1 MSTLV
6 VKDLCKIYESRY
18 GKTKYQALDNV
29 SFTVEKGEYI
39 AVMGESG
46 SGKTTLLN
54 MLAGLDD
61 ITSGSVLLEGMDL
74 KDISDSKMAK
84 FRRENLGFVFQD
96 FSLLDFFTLKDNILL
111 PTVLRGENHKES
123 VEKMMEI
130 AKTLEIDG
138 LLDKYPYEVSGGQK
152 QRAAVARAIIVDPKM
167 LLADEPTGALDSKST
182 ENLLDIF
189 DILNKQGQTIF
200 MVTHSVKAACR
211 AGQLLI
217 IKDGRLHDRLTKTE
231 GMSNK
236 EFEKV
241 IMDYLTKQGIE
252 G

>member
-6 VKDLCKIYESRY
+6 VKDLCKVYESRY

-29 SFTVEKGEYI
+29 SFSVEKGEYI

-74 KDISDSKMAK
+74 KNVSDSKMAK

-96 FSLLDFFTLKDNILL
+96 FSLLDFFTIKDNILL
-111 PTVLRGENHKES
+111 PTVLRGDNHRECI
-123 VEKMMEI
+123 EKMMKIVE
-130 AKTLEIDG
+130 TLEISE
-138 LLDKYPYEVSGGQK
+138 LLDKYPYEISGGQK
-152 QRAAVARAIIVDPKM
+152 QRAAVARAIIVDPKI
-167 LLADEPTGALDSKST
+167 LLADEPTGALDSKAT

-189 DILNKQGQTIF
+189 DILNKDGQTIF

-211 AGQLLI
+211 AGKLMF
-217 IKDGRLHDRLTKTE
+217 IKDGRLEAELIKE
-231 GMSNK
+231 KGMTDK

-241 IMDYLTKQGIE
+241 IIDYLSGQGIE
-252 G
+252 R

>member
-96 FSLLDFFTLKDNILL
+96 FSLLDFFTLKI
-111 PTVLRGENHKES
+111 T
-123 VEKMMEI
+123 
-130 AKTLEIDG
+130 
-138 LLDKYPYEVSGGQK
+138 
-152 QRAAVARAIIVDPKM
+152 
-167 LLADEPTGALDSKST
+167 
-182 ENLLDIF
+182 F
-189 DILNKQGQTIF
+189 F
-200 MVTHSVKAACR
+200 F
-211 AGQLLI
+211 LI
-217 IKDGRLHDRLTKTE
+217 
-231 GMSNK
+231 
-236 EFEKV
+236 
-241 IMDYLTKQGIE
+241 
-252 G
+252 

>member
-84 FRRENLGFVFQD
+84 FRRENLGFV
-96 FSLLDFFTLKDNILL
+96 
-111 PTVLRGENHKES
+111 
-123 VEKMMEI
+123 
-130 AKTLEIDG
+130 
-138 LLDKYPYEVSGGQK
+138 SGGTVTVISEINGNMIVNVK
-152 QRAAVARAIIVDPKM
+152 DSRVAIGKDMANHI
-167 LLADEPTGALDSKST
+167 
-182 ENLLDIF
+182 
-189 DILNKQGQTIF
+189 
-200 MVTHSVKAACR
+200 MV
-211 AGQLLI
+211 
-217 IKDGRLHDRLTKTE
+217 
-231 GMSNK
+231 
-236 EFEKV
+236 
-241 IMDYLTKQGIE
+241 
-252 G
+252 